1 MGTERSE
8 GRPAERS
15 LKERFLSLRAMA
27 LRDVSAGTGA
37 VALGAGFADTPCR
50 IDEPGA
56 PALSATADRARR
68 ISNRLAAFAGAF
80 AFIGGTAI
88 ACPFD
93 ADEAAE
99 GDRLES
105 ADEAT
110 GFIPR
115 SALPFGD

>member
-1 MGTERSE
+1 MGTERSVD
-8 GRPAERS
+8 RPAERS
-15 LKERFLSLRAMA
+15 LRERFLSFRTMA
-27 LRDVSAGTGA
+27 LRDVSAGAGA
-37 VALGAGFADTPCR
+37 ATLDAGFAATPCR

-56 PALSATADRARR
+56 AALSATADRARR
-68 ISNRLAAFAGAF
+68 VSNRLAAFAGAF

-93 ADEAAE
+93 ADEATD

-105 ADEAT
+105 ADETT